1 MSGQSAGE
9 MCRLVVAAPDRQVE
23 VAVPAG
29 VTLSDLL
36 PAVLQHA
43 GTDLAD
49 AGLEH
54 DGWVLQRLG
63 EAPLDEDRTPAE
75 LGLRD
80 GDLLTL
86 RPRADAVPEMDFDDL
101 VDGISTGIRSRPDR
115 WHEEMTRRL
124 LLGFALAA
132 LATGWA
138 VLLVPAPNGPRAA
151 AGALVAALLA
161 VGAVLL
167 TRTWG
172 SVSAGTTVG
181 LAALP
186 YAALAAALATGGG
199 PYVGHLAPRQL
210 LAAGA
215 AVAAVAVLGALSG
228 PAGRPVFVGAAC
240 VGALGA
246 AAALP
251 AATGLL
257 TGTGAAAVLLCLALA
272 LGPSVP
278 VTAFRLARLHTTA
291 LPTGADDLGE
301 DVEPIPAPPLLEQV
315 KNTDRFMTA
324 LFVALG
330 ALCTI
335 CLIRLGHAPGWAPP
349 VLCAIACLV
358 LLLRSRVLLGA
369 WQRLAALVPG
379 VLGLVLLATR
389 EAAPSPTPQRLVVE
403 LGALVLLAVVMVAA
417 AHRLPGRR
425 LLPYWGRAADL
436 AESLT
441 ALSLVPVLCQVLGLY
456 GYLRGLFG

>member
-1 MSGQSAGE
+1 MNGQSAGE
-9 MCRLVVAAPDRQVE
+9 MCRLAVVAPDRQVE

-36 PAVLQHA
+36 PAVLRHV

-80 GDLLTL
+80 GDILTL
-86 RPRADAVPEMDFDDL
+86 RPRSDALPEMDFDDL
-101 VDGISTGIRSRPDR
+101 VDGISTGIRARPDR

-132 LATGWA
+132 LATGLA
-138 VLLVPAPNGPRAA
+138 VLLLSGPSAPRAA
-151 AGALVAALLA
+151 AAGLVAALLTLA
-161 VGAVLL
+161 ATPVV
-167 TRTWG
+167 RTWAG
-172 SVSAGTTVG
+172 TSAGTALR

-186 YAALAAALATGGG
+186 YAAVAAALATGERLSLIH
-199 PYVGHLAPRQL
+199 PTCHQL

-215 AVAAVAVLGALSG
+215 TVAVVAALGAVTDPG
-228 PAGRPVFVGAAC
+228 GRAAFVGASAA
-240 VGALGA
+240 GALA
-246 AAALP
+246 AAGALP
-251 AATGLL
+251 ATTGLL
-257 TGTGAAAVLLCLALA
+257 TGTGAAAVLLCTALA
-272 LGPSVP
+272 LGPTVP
-278 VTAFRLARLHTTA
+278 VTAFRLARLRTTA
-291 LPTGADDLGE
+291 LPTGAEDLGE
-301 DVEPIPAPPLLEQV
+301 DVEPIAAPPLLDRV
-315 KNTDRFMTA
+315 KSTDRFMTA

-330 ALCTI
+330 LACTF
-335 CLIRLGHAPGWAPP
+335 CLVRLLGASGWAPP
-349 VLCAIACLV
+349 VLAVVACLV

-369 WQRLAALVPG
+369 WQRLAAVVPG
-379 VLGLVLLATR
+379 VAGLVLLAAR
-389 EAAPSPTPQRLVVE
+389 EAASLPMAQRLAGG
-403 LGALVLLAVVMVAA
+403 LGGLTVLAAVMVIA

-441 ALSLVPVLCQVLGLY
+441 ALSMVPVLCQVLGLF
-456 GYLRGLFG
+456 GYARGLFG